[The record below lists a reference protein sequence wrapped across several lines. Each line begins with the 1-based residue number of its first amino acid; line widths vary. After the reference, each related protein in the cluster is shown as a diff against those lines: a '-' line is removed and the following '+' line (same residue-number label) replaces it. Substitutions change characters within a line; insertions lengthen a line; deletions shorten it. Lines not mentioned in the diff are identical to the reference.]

1 MNNNNYAIVDIETTG
16 GKPSQEGITEIAI
29 VISDGNHVLEEFSS
43 LINPQKP
50 IHSFVARLT
59 GITQSMVANQPKF
72 AEVSA
77 KVYDLL
83 KDCVFV
89 AHNVNFDAGF
99 LTMAFKGVG
108 IEFDPPRICTVQMSR
123 KVLPGKRSYSLGK
136 LCQEIG
142 IPLRNR
148 HRALGDARATAKLFH
163 LLLAEKTEP
172 DLASF
177 VKASKNPFSLTAL
190 ASDAN
195 KLKSS
200 MGIVY
205 FLNSQA
211 EYLHIAFCQNVAKEA
226 KNLFAKKSKWKQ
238 ETSSLD
244 AVYSHF
250 GLELLLLEAK
260 ELSKHSPKGNRK
272 RALSITPLILSG
284 REIWMEVR
292 GEEVFALLISPQK
305 VIGAFRGDVA
315 YFQENYLSDQSIF
328 FSVHEYPSAFPKLKA
343 WSSKAFIEKIKI
355 PWS

>member
-1 MNNNNYAIVDIETTG
+1 MNKNNYAIVDIETTG

-29 VISDGNHVLEEFSS
+29 VISDGSYVLEEFSC
-43 LINPQKP
+43 LVNPQKP

-77 KVYDLL
+77 KVYELL

-142 IPLRNR
+142 IPLRDR

-163 LLLAEKTEP
+163 LLLAEKAEP

-177 VKASKNPFSLTAL
+177 VKASKNPFSLTTL

-205 FLNSQA
+205 FINSKT

-260 ELSKHSPKGNRK
+260 ELGKHSPKGNRK
-272 RALSITPLILSG
+272 KALSISPLILSG
-284 REIWMEVR
+284 REIWMETQ
-292 GEEVFALLISPQK
+292 GDEIFALLISPQK
-305 VIGAFRGDVA
+305 VVGVFKGDVT
-315 YFQENYLSDQSIF
+315 YFQENYANEKSIF
-328 FSVHEYPSAFPKLKA
+328 SDLDHYPNVFAKLKS
-343 WSSKAFIEKIKI
+343 WSLKSRVKKIKI
-355 PWS
+355 PWQ